1 MTGLW
6 PDGVVIRLV
15 SPVFYSYITS
25 NDYIFFIKIIHMK
38 TEVLTHSANRANRA
52 PQVARKEGTEAPD
65 FAGKTGITILLA
77 IAFLALVM
85 CLSYLFIAGT
95 R

>member
-1 MTGLW
+1 
-6 PDGVVIRLV
+6 
-15 SPVFYSYITS
+15 
-25 NDYIFFIKIIHMK
+25 MK
-38 TEVLTHSANRANRA
+38 TEVLTHSANRVA
-52 PQVARKEGTEAPD
+52 QVAPKEETAPN
-65 FAGKTGITILLA
+65 FAGKTGVTILLA